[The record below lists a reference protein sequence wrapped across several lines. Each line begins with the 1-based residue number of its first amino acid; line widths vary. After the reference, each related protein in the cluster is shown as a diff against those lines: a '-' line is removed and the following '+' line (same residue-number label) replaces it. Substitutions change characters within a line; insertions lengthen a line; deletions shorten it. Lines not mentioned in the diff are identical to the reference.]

1 MNTMNVELKGMLMK
15 NSNMVSNSIFADNFD
30 AERVQHEKMKYGRLP
45 DPQAAAHPHV
55 YTKHSIE
62 PAYGQYDRPI
72 NESV

>member
-1 MNTMNVELKGMLMK
+1 MNDINTV
-15 NSNMVSNSIFADNFD
+15 NSLSENFE
-30 AERVQHEKMKYGRLP
+30 AERQKHENQKYGARLP
-45 DPQAAAHPHV
+45 IPEMAAHPHV